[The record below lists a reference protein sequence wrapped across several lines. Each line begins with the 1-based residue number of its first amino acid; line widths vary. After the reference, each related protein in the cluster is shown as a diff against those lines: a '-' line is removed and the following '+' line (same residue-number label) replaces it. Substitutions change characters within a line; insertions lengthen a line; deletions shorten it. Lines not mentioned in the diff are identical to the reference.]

1 MRMRLVLLE
10 ADADGIENVVI
21 RTDSNEGCTRVYDI
35 DTAPS
40 GFETG
45 HMTASP
51 WCQTIKETASG
62 PRSTFSSHI
71 LYAG

>member
-10 ADADGIENVVI
+10 ADEDGIENVVI
-21 RTDSNEGCTRVYDI
+21 RTDANEGSTRVYDI

-45 HMTASP
+45 DMTASP
-51 WCQTIKETASG
+51 WSQTIKSASG
-62 PRSTFSSHI
+62 PRREFSSHI